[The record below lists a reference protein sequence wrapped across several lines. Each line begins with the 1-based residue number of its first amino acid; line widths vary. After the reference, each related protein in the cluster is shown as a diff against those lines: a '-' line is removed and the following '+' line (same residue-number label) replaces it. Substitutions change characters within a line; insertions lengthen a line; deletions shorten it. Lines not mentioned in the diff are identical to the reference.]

1 MQMVI
6 ILNAQVVSAINVLL
20 QMLIMWNNNI
30 QPPVLLLLMSMNI
43 IGKHFV
49 WLLTKLCLTFSK
61 S

>member
-6 ILNAQVVSAINVLL
+6 ILNAQVVSEINVLL
-20 QMLIMWNNNI
+20 HMSIMWNNNF

-43 IGKHFV
+43 IGKHSM
-49 WLLTKLCLTFSK
+49 WLLTKLCLTLFK